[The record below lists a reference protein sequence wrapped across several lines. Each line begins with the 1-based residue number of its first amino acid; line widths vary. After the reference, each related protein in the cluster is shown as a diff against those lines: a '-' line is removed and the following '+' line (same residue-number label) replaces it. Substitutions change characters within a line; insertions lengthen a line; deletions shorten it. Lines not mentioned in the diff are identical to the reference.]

1 MGSLAWLLQWP
12 LRAVVLLI
20 VAQLPLGVEM
30 QGFGAAVLAVVVIS
44 LLGPCWLAPLL
55 KLVLAPL
62 WLITSLGGLIAP
74 ISWLFDGLIS
84 VALFAAASWLI
95 PEFRLRN
102 GLVSAVLG
110 AAVYTA
116 LTGAALRVFGLQHG

>member
-30 QGFGAAVLAVVVIS
+30 QGFGPALLAVVVIS
-44 LLGPCWLAPLL
+44 LLGALLAPLL
-55 KLVLAPL
+55 KVVLAPL
-62 WLITSLGGLIAP
+62 WLITSLGGLIVP

-84 VALFAAASWLI
+84 VALFATAAWLI

-102 GLVSAVLG
+102 GLLSAVLG
-110 AAVYTA
+110 AAVYTL
-116 LTGAALRVFGLQHG
+116 LTGAGLRVLGLSHS

>member
-44 LLGPCWLAPLL
+44 LLGALLAPLL

>member
-30 QGFGAAVLAVVVIS
+30 QGFGAALLAVVVIS
-44 LLGPCWLAPLL
+44 LLGALLAPLL
-55 KLVLAPL
+55 KLLLAPL

-84 VALFAAASWLI
+84 VALFAAAAWLI

-110 AAVYTA
+110 AAVYTI

>member
-12 LRAVVLLI
+12 IRAVVLLI

-30 QGFGAAVLAVVVIS
+30 QSFGAAVLAVIVIS
-44 LLGPCWLAPLL
+44 LLGALLAPLL
-55 KLVLAPL
+55 KLLLAPL
-62 WLITSLGGLIAP
+62 WVITSLGGLIAP
-74 ISWLFDGLIS
+74 ISWLFDGLIT
-84 VALFAAASWLI
+84 VALFALAASLI

-110 AAVYTA
+110 ALVYTL
-116 LTGAALRVFGLQHG
+116 LTGAVLRVFGLERG

>member
-12 LRAVVLLI
+12 IRAVVLLI

-30 QGFGAAVLAVVVIS
+30 QGFGAAVLAVIVIS
-44 LLGPCWLAPLL
+44 LLGALLAPLL
-55 KLVLAPL
+55 KLLLAPL

-74 ISWLFDGLIS
+74 ISWLFDGLIT
-84 VALFAAASWLI
+84 VALFALAASLI

-110 AAVYTA
+110 ALVYTL
-116 LTGAALRVFGLQHG
+116 LTGAVLRVFGLERG

>member
-12 LRAVVLLI
+12 IRAVVLLI

-30 QGFGAAVLAVVVIS
+30 QGFGAAVLAVIVIS
-44 LLGPCWLAPLL
+44 LLGALLAPLL
-55 KLVLAPL
+55 KLLLAPL
-62 WLITSLGGLIAP
+62 WVITSLGGLIAP
-74 ISWLFDGLIS
+74 ISWLFDGLIT
-84 VALFAAASWLI
+84 VALFALAASLI

-110 AAVYTA
+110 ALVYTL
-116 LTGAALRVFGLQHG
+116 LTGAVLRVFGLERG

>member
-30 QGFGAAVLAVVVIS
+30 QGFGAALLAVVVIS
-44 LLGPCWLAPLL
+44 LLGALLAPLL

-84 VALFAAASWLI
+84 VALFAAAAWLI

-102 GLVSAVLG
+102 GLVSAILG
-110 AAVYTA
+110 AAVYTV
-116 LTGAALRVFGLQHG
+116 LTGAALRMFGLQHG